1 MKKVA
6 WTIVFL
12 VILNISLFVL
22 YGTVFS
28 SDDEQPIIPGEEVVD
43 LQGEEVNSAPPY
55 IS

>member
-22 YGTVFS
+22 YGTVLS
-28 SDDEQPIIPGEEVVD
+28 SNDEPPVLPGEEVVD
-43 LQGEEVNSAPPY
+43 FEEKEKNSAPAY